1 LILFLFIYVGS
12 KEKYQLKREKQML
25 KEEFLKNDI
34 AEDIGRGDLFSRIS
48 ESKEIRAYI
57 LAKSDGVFAG
67 REYIDVLAKMY
78 DLSLLWEVKDGDSFK
93 KGDKLLFVSGDS
105 KSILSLERS
114 ILDIA
119 LHASSIATLTAQYA
133 EAIKET
139 GVKLLDTRKTRP
151 LLREFEKYAV
161 RCGGGINHRMGL
173 DDCLMLKDTHL
184 QTIDDLDVF
193 MQEVRQK
200 IPFTSKVEIEC
211 EDLEMVK
218 KAMKAGADIVMCDNM
233 SMDAIKEVV
242 TFRNEN
248 YPHILLEASGNV
260 TLETIE
266 AIAKTGVDAISSG
279 SIIHQANWIDLSMKV
294 ES

>member
-1 LILFLFIYVGS
+1 MI
-12 KEKYQLKREKQML
+12 KET
-25 KEEFLKNDI
+25 FLKALV
-34 AEDIGRGDLFSRIS
+34 AEDLGRGDLFARIS
-48 ESKEIRAYI
+48 TGKPIRAYI
-57 LAKSDGVFAG
+57 IAKSDGVFAG
-67 REYIDVLAKMY
+67 QEYVETFAKMY
-78 DLSLLWEVKDGDSFK
+78 DLTLEWKVSDGKRFVKGE
-93 KGDKLLFVSGDS
+93 KLLFISGDS
-105 KSILSLERS
+105 KIILSLERS
-114 ILDIA
+114 ILDMV
-119 LHASSIATLTAQYA
+119 LHASSIATLTAEYVD
-133 EAIKET
+133 AIKDT

-184 QTIDDLDVF
+184 QTIDNLDTF

-211 EDLEMVK
+211 ESLVMVK

-233 SMDAIKEVV
+233 SIEETKEVV
-242 TFRNEN
+242 VYRNEY

-266 AIAKTGVDAISSG
+266 EIASTGVDAISSG
-279 SIIHQANWIDLSMKV
+279 SVIHQANWIDLSMKV